1 MPGLGTSRVSSAFDA
16 IANAPRPSFRALTR
30 DLLALNCAYLDH
42 KLMDLPHDLAVKTLL
57 LEKTCDL
64 ERPFGEKYLVIW
76 TRIETGQPSHRS
88 IFATDPAQV
97 LRLSAS
103 KISR

>member
-42 KLMDLPHDLAVKTLL
+42 KLMDLPHDLAAKALL

-64 ERPFGEKYLVIW
+64 DRQFGEKHLVIW
-76 TRIETGQPSHRS
+76 ASTTYRVSHRS
-88 IFATDPAQV
+88 MREPRRPQH
-97 LRLSAS
+97 
-103 KISR
+103 SRFLW